1 VSHAGQR
8 SERGGGRIRVAVA
21 DEDEVFR
28 RRLTTLLA
36 DEEDIEVV
44 GEVGDGMAAIGLAA
58 ATVPD
63 VIVMDVWLP
72 KRSGFDMWVAMEE
85 LAPNAGVILL
95 TVGDEEADVH
105 EAVKDGV
112 SGCLL
117 DYASIDEVA
126 QAVRMAAE
134 RWSITPPMATRLL
147 EELRRLSRD
156 DRQQVATLQL
166 TNRELEVLR
175 LTAEGLTSREIAKQL
190 YVSENT
196 AGNHARNILQK
207 RYWHI
212 RRLP

>member
-36 DEEDIEVV
+36 DEEDMEVV

-95 TVGDEEADVH
+95 TVGDEQADVH

-112 SGCLL
+112 SGYLL

-134 RWSITPPMATRLL
+134 RWALTPATASRLL
-147 EELRRLSRD
+147 EELRTSARS
-156 DRQQVATLQL
+156 DRQLVLNTELSK
-166 TNRELEVLR
+166 REIEVLR
-175 LTAEGLTSREIAKQL
+175 LTAEGLTGREIAKRL
-190 YVSENT
+190 YISENT
-196 AGNHARNILQK
+196 ASNHARNILQK

>member
-8 SERGGGRIRVAVA
+8 SDRGGGRIRVAVA
-21 DEDEVFR
+21 DEEEVLR

-36 DEEDIEVV
+36 VEEDIEVV

-58 ATVPD
+58 STVPD

-72 KRSGFDMWVAMEE
+72 KRSGFDMWVAIEE
-85 LAPNAGVILL
+85 VAPYAGVILL

-112 SGCLL
+112 SGYLL
-117 DYASIDEVA
+117 DYSSIDEVA

-134 RWSITPPMATRLL
+134 RWSITPPMASRLL
-147 EELRRLSRD
+147 EEVRQLSRP
-156 DRQQVATLQL
+156 DRQQVATWLL
-166 TNRELEVLR
+166 TDRELEVLR
-175 LTAEGLTSREIAKQL
+175 LTAEGLANREIAKRL
-190 YVSENT
+190 YISENT
-196 AGNHARNILQK
+196 ARNHARNILQK

-212 RRLP
+212 RSLP